1 MSYLPL
7 IKGSGFA
14 SLLSSSFEAEALP
27 LEDVSSFEEAYS
39 SFKAAHPKADHYPYA
54 LRVKGYEKSN
64 DDGEPGGSAGKAMLI
79 MLEERSVDCCL
90 LVVARYFGGTKLG
103 VGRLKRCFLDAS
115 KEALDKAVYGEEK
128 DVLKIHLSLS
138 YSRYEEVKR
147 LSKKHGY
154 ELKDEQFAMQ
164 VETNLYADGTIPFD
178 ENSLLLRQEEI
189 LSQEHVKQVRKLDH
203 DPIQ

>member
-27 LEDVSSFEEAYS
+27 LEDPASFEEAYA

-54 LRVKGYEKSN
+54 LRVKGYEKSS

-79 MLEERSVDCCL
+79 MLEERDIDCCL
-90 LVVARYFGGTKLG
+90 VVVARYFGGTKLG
-103 VGRLKRCFLDAS
+103 VGRLKRCFLEAS
-115 KEALDKAVYGEEK
+115 KEALDKATYGEEQ

-147 LSKKHGY
+147 LCKKHGY

-164 VETNLYADGTIPFD
+164 VETNLYVDGTIPFD
-178 ENSLLLRQEEI
+178 ENSLLLKQEEI
-189 LSQEHVKQVRKLDH
+189 LSQEHVKLVRKLDH

>member
-14 SLLSSSFEAEALP
+14 SLLASSFEAEALP
-27 LEDVSSFEEAYS
+27 LKEPSSFEKAYA
-39 SFKAAHPKADHYPYA
+39 SFKASHPKADHYPYA
-54 LRVKGYEKSN
+54 LRAKGYEKSS
-64 DDGEPGGSAGKAMLI
+64 DDGEPGGSAGKAMLL
-79 MLEERSVDCCL
+79 MLEERDVDCCL

-103 VGRLKRCFLDAS
+103 VGRLKRCFLEAS
-115 KEALDKAVYGEEK
+115 KKALDEASYGEEK
-128 DVLKIHLSLS
+128 DVLRVRLSLS

-147 LSKKHGY
+147 LCKKHGY

-164 VETNLYADGTIPFD
+164 VEANLYVDGTIPFD
-178 ENSLLLRQEEI
+178 ENSLLLKQEEI
-189 LSQEHVKQVRKLDH
+189 LCQEHVKQVRKISH